1 MDDVVSQF
9 LSKGTAAIA
18 IVVVIGN
25 FFIKRTVEIVWP
37 SLKPVAKEMD
47 PESMYRT
54 KAALLWNQIGLYAL
68 PVSLG
73 VLIGFLSKEP
83 FLFGDIQTTE
93 GRVFYAA
100 SVGWFADFLYEVFQK
115 TLLSKTGVKLPDPD
129 ERVPSVSPPRAP

>member
-37 SLKPVAKEMD
+37 NLKPVAKEMD

-68 PVSLG
+68 PVIIG
-73 VLIGFLSKEP
+73 ILIGLLAKGD
-83 FLFGDIQTTE
+83 FLFGDIQSRE
-93 GRVFYAA
+93 DRVFYAA
-100 SVGWFADFLYEVFQK
+100 CVGWFADFLYELFQK
-115 TLLSKTGVKLPDPD
+115 TLFTKTGVKLPDPD